1 MTQSEQLMNKNGTA
15 NAKQLQ
21 SKVKYMKRTTL
32 IIAVMLLAL
41 ARSAQADFVQTFNT
55 GFQNGGVI
63 PDGDLSG
70 WSDTRVLSGLDPTGI
85 KQLNVTLNLSGGWN
99 GDLYAYLVH
108 NSGFAVLLNR
118 VGSTA
123 ANEAGFSTA
132 GLMHVTLDDT
142 ALLNIHSVAEPAA
155 WGHYHSDSRNIS
167 PLSSGALFD
176 ATTPG
181 AMLTSFN
188 GLDPNGSWTLFI
200 ADASGGDQSVLTS
213 WTLAAVPEPG
223 SAEMGAIAV
232 LFIGAV
238 IGVYRLR
245 VQVSVLTID
254 TKARPAEFVERFGE
268 TQWAACSSW
277 GILIRTLRKCQ

>member
-1 MTQSEQLMNKNGTA
+1 MRRRPVTRRRLAAWWRPARARARVGPRPLGPRVSTTAACKGTSESVRG
-15 NAKQLQ
+15 
-21 SKVKYMKRTTL
+21 SV
-32 IIAVMLLAL
+32 
-41 ARSAQADFVQTFNT
+41 
-55 GFQNGGVI
+55 
-63 PDGDLSG
+63 G
-70 WSDTRVLSGLDPTGI
+70 WADTRNVSMPLNQVTG
-85 KQLNVTLNLSGGWN
+85 VSVSLNLSGGWN

-155 WGHYHSDSRNIS
+155 WGHYRSDSRNIS

-232 LFIGAV
+232 LFLGAV
-238 IGVYRLR
+238 IGVYRLKG
-245 VQVSVLTID
+245 Q
-254 TKARPAEFVERFGE
+254 K
-268 TQWAACSSW
+268 
-277 GILIRTLRKCQ
+277 TLLQRC